1 MKKIKAAGLDG
12 LPIEFY
18 QTRWEFSKEDMCDLF
33 SNFSIGSLDIERLN
47 YGIITLLPKVKYV
60 NKIQ

>member
-1 MKKIKAAGLDG
+1 
-12 LPIEFY
+12 
-18 QTRWEFSKEDMCDLF
+18 MCDLF
-33 SNFSIGSLDIERLN
+33 SNFYIGSLDIERLN